1 LFPKTLLVK
10 IKDLDFDYKNVDVE
24 LGYDMRGSNVDN
36 GDGVG
41 GQVGANVGG
50 FVVGVDIGANM
61 GGFVVGVDIGANM
74 GGFVDADGVEKGVGL
89 MWCGWCDTI
98 KELMFYPKCRS
109 VTVINNPTRPG
120 SNYREVNCINYN

>member
-1 LFPKTLLVK
+1 LVK

-50 FVVGVDIGANM
+50 FVI
-61 GGFVVGVDIGANM
+61 GVDIGANM
-74 GGFVDADGVEKGVGL
+74 GGFVDDDGVEKGVGL

-98 KELMFYPKCRS
+98 KELMSYPKCKS
-109 VTVINNPTRPG
+109 VTVINNPARPG